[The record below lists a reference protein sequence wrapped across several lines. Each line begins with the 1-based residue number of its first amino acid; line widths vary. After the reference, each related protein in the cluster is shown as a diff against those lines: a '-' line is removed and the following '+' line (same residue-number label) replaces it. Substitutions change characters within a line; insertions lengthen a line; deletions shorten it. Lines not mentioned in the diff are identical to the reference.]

1 MESKYPEQQ
10 THGTVHHYEKILTQY
25 DANTDTTTIN
35 KVTISENEYNSIIE
49 GTNTFELP
57 TGPVSVTTEKRIIS
71 VYDYEL
77 DFIPDYEIIKP
88 DIPVVHKMIF
98 GYNLSTDD
106 YYLTD
111 VDGTVLTTQGYNQL
125 QFVF

>member
-1 MESKYPEQQ
+1 MAQQNILRFYGKKLDIKIDYSSVFDREQEKTESYD
-10 THGTVHHYEKILTQY
+10 VKIDY
-25 DANTDTTTIN
+25 
-35 KVTISENEYNSIIE
+35 SE
-49 GTNTFELP
+49 
-57 TGPVSVTTEKRIIS
+57 

-77 DFIPDYEIIKP
+77 DFIPDYELIKP